1 MIDKFGDL
9 STSQFGPNDLRTLRK
24 VFVEKG
30 HCRRE
35 VNDCVNRVR
44 RIFSWGVGYE
54 LVPAAVAGALR
65 YVKPLEAG
73 KTPARETA
81 PISSVAPETVAAT
94 LPHLPPT
101 VDDMVR
107 VQRLIG
113 CRPSEICNI
122 RWCDIDRSDDVWI
135 YTPFEHKT
143 EHKKKARRIAIPQAA
158 QEILKQ
164 YHHRPEEEFIFSPRE
179 TVRLISERKR
189 AARKTKVQP
198 SQIKRAERALKKALQ
213 NPPKHNP
220 KYRTRAYERAIDRA
234 ASRAGVSAWS
244 PNQLRHLFA
253 TETESRL
260 DKESARLLLGHS
272 HASTTEIYL
281 DENTEKIKSAA
292 RRLEK
297 AGR

>member
-1 MIDKFGDL
+1 MHIPKYRHFAARDKGFVEHAGKRTYFPGKFNSPESVASYAKFLESISESDTKGAK
-9 STSQFGPNDLRTLRK
+9 SDTPDLR
-24 VFVEKG
+24 
-30 HCRRE
+30 
-35 VNDCVNRVR
+35 
-44 RIFSWGVGYE
+44 
-54 LVPAAVAGALR
+54 
-65 YVKPLEAG
+65 
-73 KTPARETA
+73 
-81 PISSVAPETVAAT
+81 AT
-94 LPHLPPT
+94 
-101 VDDMVR
+101 R
-107 VQRLIG
+107 A
-113 CRPSEICNI
+113 
-122 RWCDIDRSDDVWI
+122 DDVWI

-234 ASRAGVSAWS
+234 ASRAGVPAWS

-292 RRLEK
+292 RRLESQ
-297 AGR
+297 